1 MNNKEEYV
9 FRVITLGNY
18 SVGKTS
24 IIRQYIENE
33 FRTSTLSTIGIEF
46 NRKKITIDNGEEI
59 KLKIIDTSGQEKYQ
73 ALSKGYFKNADGILF
88 VFSMNDKRTLQKLEK
103 WIDCFDENCKQDR
116 KIIRALV
123 GNKIDL
129 EREVT
134 KEEAQKFAEIN
145 RIDMFM
151 ETSAKTG
158 ENAQQLLIEVAKFLY
173 IDSLNYKKKVI
184 DNKDDKKEKLKL
196 NENEKVEIKTKK
208 KCC

>member
-129 EREVT
+129 ERDVSEDEVKSFAKKYNL
-134 KEEAQKFAEIN
+134 KEFYV
-145 RIDMFM
+145 
-151 ETSAKTG
+151 SAKSG
-158 ENAQQLLIEVAKFLY
+158 EGIEELFQY
-173 IDSLNYKKKVI
+173 IGKEMYEEYIK
-184 DNKDDKKEKLKL
+184 NKDLIFSQTYLKL
-196 NENEKVEIKTKK
+196 NTYTEKK
-208 KCC
+208 KRIKCCMD